1 MLNTALLGD
10 PWGPRAKRKGR
21 VVRRKLVTV
30 AALVVA
36 IVLGAASELASAGG
50 ALVEPVNQS
59 WTNVFRDSPF
69 PQDAARCGD
78 DLLESGWI
86 RGVIVTQPDGSSTF
100 NGESQVTYTGSQTGI
115 EVTIRSSSRE
125 TTFRGDPALVGAWW
139 VVTSPGIGSV
149 IVAGPVVFTGVGDPI
164 FFGRV
169 EAFRPGEPNEPVLQ
183 AIFRAYDAIGC

>member
-1 MLNTALLGD
+1 V
-10 PWGPRAKRKGR
+10 RRKGR

-69 PQDAARCGD
+69 PQDA